1 MCHLP
6 FFFVRALAHP
16 RSTLTYT
23 PFPYTTRFRPNPATA
38 GLALVTQR
46 QGNDRIGGTGAS
58 AHHALWIA
66 GPGTAT
72 VPAALGQRPGVHQ
85 PRLHAPREELRP
97 EPGIHHAALP
107 AATRSEEH
115 TSGLQSLMPTSYD
128 VICLNK
134 KK

>member
-1 MCHLP
+1 MRISDWSSDVCSSDL
-6 FFFVRALAHP
+6 
-16 RSTLTYT
+16 
-23 PFPYTTRFRPNPATA
+23 

-85 PRLHAPREELRP
+85 PRLQAPREELRT
-97 EPGIHHAALP
+97 EPGIHHAAQNGR
-107 AATRSEEH
+107 AACREREC
-115 TSGLQSLMPTSYD
+115 QY
-128 VICLNK
+128 V
-134 KK
+134 